1 MSVHSRELTE
11 REMQEADER
20 RRREAQRQREEH
32 ERQQAA
38 QAGKK
43 QIGMLPGLSVERLF
57 VITLRISALTL
68 IAGSIMGTFYGSR
81 GTTIPLSLAV
91 IAQDITSQPGAFLIA
106 AVVQGLLSLV
116 QWGAR
121 QMAHRDRRWWA
132 LYLVSLSLSAWWNWT
147 AYAAPLIAFRVP
159 WPVAL
164 GIIIGG
170 DIFPEVTL
178 VKK

>member
-1 MSVHSRELTE
+1 MTISSREL
-11 REMQEADER
+11 REDELREADDR
-20 RRREAQRQREEH
+20 RRREAQRQQEAH
-32 ERQQAA
+32 ERQQAT
-38 QAGKK
+38 KK
-43 QIGMLPGLSVERLF
+43 QIGMLPGVSVERLF
-57 VITLRISALTL
+57 VIALRIGALLL
-68 IAGSIMGTFYGSR
+68 IVGSIMGTFYGSR
-81 GTTIPLSLAV
+81 GATIPLRLMV
-91 IAQDITSQPGAFLIA
+91 LWQDISTQPGTFAIA
-106 AVVQGLLSLV
+106 VVVQGLLSLV

-121 QMAHRDRRWWA
+121 QMAHRDRRWWS

-147 AYAAPLIAFRVP
+147 AYAAPLIAVRVP